1 MKKRKESTD
10 KPTQKFS
17 SISIINPN
25 AAGIDIGDKMHVV
38 AVPEGRSELSVR
50 EFGTMTCDLELIA
63 TWLKECGI
71 DTVSMESTGV
81 YWKPLFSLLLQ
92 YNIKVYLVNTR
103 HVRNVTGR
111 KNDQQD
117 AQWLQQLHSF
127 GLLKSSYLPEE
138 EQEGLRALV
147 RYRHTLIQDSSRFV
161 LRMQKSLELM
171 NIKIHTIISDLMG
184 KTGRAIIDAI
194 INGER
199 DSENFLPLI
208 DHRIRTDKATIVK
221 SMQGSWREEYL
232 FTLKESYRFY
242 TFYLQEIKACD
253 AAIENQLIQYEAFIQ
268 DGDIEAQ
275 QYQPQPKSKIKKT
288 SKNGPAFNMAHYLQR
303 IHGVNVMAIYGLS
316 DISALEILAETG
328 TDMSK
333 WKDEKHFVS
342 WLNLC
347 PNNKISGGKI
357 ISSNILKKKPNLASQ
372 AFRTAANSICKSNNW
387 LGDYFRRMRSKG
399 GHKYA
404 IVATANKI
412 ATIYYKMLS
421 LKKEFSPV
429 DLAVYQEKYK
439 TAKIAYLER
448 KLQQLKIQHDE
459 VI

>member
-1 MKKRKESTD
+1 MNARKKSSDQK
-10 KPTQKFS
+10 TQKAS
-17 SISIINPN
+17 PISIINPN
-25 AAGIDIGDKMHVV
+25 AAGIDIGDTMHVV
-38 AVPEGRSELSVR
+38 AVPDGRRERTVR
-50 EFGTMTCDLELIA
+50 EFGTMTCDLELIVI
-63 TWLKECGI
+63 WLKECNI

-92 YNIKVYLVNTR
+92 NNIKVYLVNAR

-117 AQWLQQLHSF
+117 VQWLQQLHSF

-184 KTGRAIIDAI
+184 KTGKAIIEAI
-194 INGER
+194 VDGER
-199 DSENFLPLI
+199 NAENFIPFI
-208 DHRIRTDKATIVK
+208 DRRIKTDKATIVK
-221 SMQGSWREEYL
+221 SLQGNWREEHL
-232 FTLKESYRFY
+232 FTLRESYRFY

-253 AAIENQLIQYEAFIQ
+253 IAIENQLIHYEAFIQ
-268 DGDIEAQ
+268 DGNIEEQ
-275 QYQPQPKSKIKKT
+275 QSQPVSKFKKT
-288 SKNGPAFNMAHYLQR
+288 SKNGPGFNMVHYLQR
-303 IHGVNVMAIYGLS
+303 IHQVNVMAIYGLS

-372 AFRTAANSICKSNNW
+372 AFRTAANSICKSNHW
-387 LGDYFRRMRSKG
+387 LGDYFRRMRAKG

-412 ATIYYKMLS
+412 AAIYYKMLS
-421 LKKEFSPV
+421 LKKEFNPV
-429 DLAVYQEKYK
+429 DMVVYQQKYK

-448 KLQQLKIQHDE
+448 KLQQLKNTA
-459 VI
+459 